1 MAEDTLSGEVKKHST
16 WTMFMGFLIAALGL
30 LLIAYP
36 FAAATITA
44 VLLGWVLILVGIA
57 QVIFALHSH
66 TVGKFFLKLLSAV
79 LFAIC
84 GLVLALFPIEGVA
97 ALTGV
102 LGTFLIVQAIVLIV
116 IAFQVKP
123 IDGWGWFL
131 ADGLGSLLLGFLI
144 LAKWP
149 ASSTWAIGTLIGL
162 AVLISG
168 ITRIM
173 IAGRIRSGAAT
184 VQRFTRPA

>member
-1 MAEDTLSGEVKKHST
+1 MSEETLSGEVKKRST
-16 WTMFMGFLIAALGL
+16 WTMLMGFLIAALGL

-36 FAAATITA
+36 FAAATITT
-44 VLLGWVLILVGIA
+44 VLLGGVLIFVAIA
-57 QVIFALHSH
+57 QVVFALHSH
-66 TVGKFFLKLLSAV
+66 TVGKFFLKILSA
-79 LFAIC
+79 LIFGIC
-84 GLVLALFPIEGVA
+84 GLILAFFPIEGVA

-102 LGTFLIVQAIVLIV
+102 LGTFLIAQAIVLFV

-123 IDGWGWFL
+123 LDGWGWFL
-131 ADGLGSLLLGFLI
+131 ADGLGSLVLGVLI

-149 ASSTWAIGTLIGL
+149 SSSVWAIGTLVGI

-173 IAGRIRSGAAT
+173 IAGRIRSEAAA
-184 VQRFTRPA
+184 VQRLTRPA

>member
-1 MAEDTLSGEVKKHST
+1 MTEETLSGEVKKRST
-16 WTMFMGFLIAALGL
+16 WTMFMGFLIAAFGL

-36 FAAATITA
+36 FAAATITT
-44 VLLGWVLILVGIA
+44 VLLGWVLIFVSIA
-57 QVIFALHSH
+57 QVVFALHSH
-66 TVGKFFLKLLSAV
+66 TVGKFFLKILSA
-79 LFAIC
+79 LIFGIC
-84 GLVLALFPIEGVA
+84 GLILAFFPIEGVA

-102 LGTFLIVQAIVLIV
+102 LGTFLVAQAIVLFV

-123 IDGWGWFL
+123 LEGWGWFL
-131 ADGLGSLLLGFLI
+131 ADGLGSLVLGLLI

-149 ASSTWAIGTLIGL
+149 SSSVWAIGTLVGI

-173 IAGRIRSGAAT
+173 IAGRIRSGAAA